1 MRKTEM
7 KTRISLGGAT
17 GPRAGIGRHW
27 LGVTGSGTRE
37 GPFSTS
43 TKLEKSAE
51 EISGPDWTARDL
63 KPSQNCAA
71 GSSPGLVQLLPWL
84 TFMPL

>member
-1 MRKTEM
+1 MRKTKM

-17 GPRAGIGRHW
+17 CPRAGRGRNW

-37 GPFSTS
+37 RPFSTN
-43 TKLEKSAE
+43 TRLEKSAE

-63 KPSQNCAA
+63 NPSQNFEA
-71 GSSPGLVQLLPWL
+71 GSSPGLVQSLPWL